1 MYDGENVWKTLLS
14 TLEIPSLLLLLL
26 LSSPLC
32 LLLFA
37 VRVRFVGLGNN
48 LKLFRLKLLVAVVA
62 AALAPCAIPTAACC
76 CSFCCFCWRFKVSNA
91 VFSLALSILGQN
103 LVWCLAKA
111 FNFPRRN
118 CLHYRPVLL
127 LCSKVLLANTLTYTH
142 TGAHTDTP
150 AHTHTQ
156 PPTHA
161 AQINCC
167 CFRRLFVFEICF
179 LNGNALLSVRPVLPL
194 LLGPWTTTWAFNLL
208 LPLPLPLFLLFCLP
222 LAYLLFKFNLHYL
235 KNLKSKNFS
244 CANQRLRWEGGLG
257 RGSSCFSCIDPGRS
271 EVQTGPAAFEQL
283 FCFNIFI
290 YLRPGN
296 FCLFLASFYDSGP
309 SAEKCL
315 L

>member
-1 MYDGENVWKTLLS
+1 M
-14 TLEIPSLLLLLL
+14 LLLLL

-127 LCSKVLLANTLTYTH
+127 LCSKVLLAHTYTH

-179 LNGNALLSVRPVLPL
+179 LNGNALCVLCFLCYLDHGPPLGHLICCCHCRCRCSCCSVC
-194 LLGPWTTTWAFNLL
+194 L
-208 LPLPLPLFLLFCLP
+208 LPIC
-222 LAYLLFKFNLHYL
+222 YLNLI
-235 KNLKSKNFS
+235 
-244 CANQRLRWEGGLG
+244 
-257 RGSSCFSCIDPGRS
+257 CI
-271 EVQTGPAAFEQL
+271 T
-283 FCFNIFI
+283 
-290 YLRPGN
+290 
-296 FCLFLASFYDSGP
+296 
-309 SAEKCL
+309 
-315 L
+315 